1 MKINDY
7 HQGNKKP
14 SNTVTSSYLALR
26 RSQRIREKQNS
37 LFNSNSSIVNTRK
50 SSLRQSFETH
60 NTFAIA
66 VYSECV
72 KPCYLRSE
80 KKKLSKF
87 IHHNQDKSLKR
98 SLTQRNQTSNSSTND
113 SRFFQSALDLSS
125 SSSSLNNL
133 TLTGKSSTPI
143 RKEPFLEKKIFINNF
158 DKESDCKPTMATFT
172 DEQFQKF
179 ISMIGEMKVSRN
191 ITNPSGSFAKCSNRF
206 DGNKSQVESFVDTI
220 KIYKNIT
227 NITDEN
233 ALIGLPLL
241 FEGQAAIWWQGVK
254 SECQTFEAA
263 MDLLL
268 RTFSDHK
275 PEFQIYQE
283 IFRLKQFKDQKTDL
297 FLCDIRRLFSKLPPE
312 DLSTKVQLDIVYGQ
326 LILRLRS
333 KIKREDLTSFDDLVR
348 LARIEETFF
357 EEVDKNNDPRNKLSD
372 PSFIDS
378 NNKLFCRYCKAKDH
392 DITNC
397 TKNKKNNASS
407 ENNNTS
413 HTNTINK
420 TSKTSDGEK
429 LSIDIKCYGC
439 GKSGFI
445 KSNCP
450 NCKTKK
456 LTGVASLNVIEEN
469 LESNDNLGQ
478 NEETTEVIDFFSI
491 MLEESYVQSRPL
503 VSIDICGSHGLALI
517 DTAAMISIASKS
529 LFNVLRKNKIV
540 FEHKNITIKL
550 ADGSV
555 KTISVPMCQVPIILK
570 QRSFATTIVALPDAT
585 HTLLGIDF
593 LVKAGIVVD
602 FYNRTWRFADSNIVF
617 PLIHENK
624 NINSSRS
631 DMTNHSE
638 IIKISSIEVLRS
650 DEGTNLSTEER
661 HRVEDMLAQ
670 NHITFA
676 PGGAPTT
683 YIEHHINTGTSRP
696 ISVPPYSMTPI
707 KREILKGE
715 LNKMLDDDIIEE
727 CESPWSAPV
736 VLVPKPNGSHRLCID
751 YRKLNAVTISDR
763 YPMPKID
770 DLLHLAK
777 RSLYMSTTDLRSG
790 YWQVPVREED
800 RDKTA
805 FISPFGLFRFKRMPF
820 GLKNAPSTFQRLID
834 RLKNSLPDIVILAY
848 LDDLIIISTSFEEHL
863 ADIERLFKQL
873 NKYNLRA
880 NRDKCVFFRTS
891 VKFLGHIIAEN
902 GIHPNPD
909 KISAISKM
917 IPPKNL
923 SHLKTFLATCS
934 WYRKFVPNFAERSS
948 ILSALTK
955 KNAPWNW
962 NLEHQTAFE
971 VLKNALTTSP
981 VLQQVDYGKPFILR
995 TDASNYAVGA
1005 VLLQKTEDGD
1015 EKPIEYAS
1023 RLLTQAERN
1032 YSTSEREALAVVW
1045 ALKKYQGYL
1054 DGAEVTLGTDHQ
1066 PLRWL
1071 MTLRSPSGRLAR
1083 WALLIQSFNL
1093 NIEYIPGKANV
1104 VADYLSR
1111 PPTDDALEMYSFQVT
1126 MPINNISD
1134 IREKQLNDPDLKK
1147 IINCFEA
1154 IDHTD
1159 LRNWTD
1165 RGYLMNSGI
1174 LYRYIPDQDNE
1185 EAQLVLPETMRG
1197 DILKAYH
1204 AEPTAGH
1211 YGVEKTYMKIANHYF
1226 WPGMRR
1232 NIENFIKNCLECQKY
1247 KPTNLK
1253 PAGLLRTPIML
1264 QRMEKNIYR
1273 FDWAINKVY
1282 HWSSMGIGN

>member
-1 MKINDY
+1 M
-7 HQGNKKP
+7 
-14 SNTVTSSYLALR
+14 
-26 RSQRIREKQNS
+26 
-37 LFNSNSSIVNTRK
+37 
-50 SSLRQSFETH
+50 
-60 NTFAIA
+60 
-66 VYSECV
+66 
-72 KPCYLRSE
+72 
-80 KKKLSKF
+80 
-87 IHHNQDKSLKR
+87 
-98 SLTQRNQTSNSSTND
+98 
-113 SRFFQSALDLSS
+113 
-125 SSSSLNNL
+125 
-133 TLTGKSSTPI
+133 
-143 RKEPFLEKKIFINNF
+143 
-158 DKESDCKPTMATFT
+158 
-172 DEQFQKF
+172 
-179 ISMIGEMKVSRN
+179 
-191 ITNPSGSFAKCSNRF
+191 
-206 DGNKSQVESFVDTI
+206 
-220 KIYKNIT
+220 
-227 NITDEN
+227 
-233 ALIGLPLL
+233 
-241 FEGQAAIWWQGVK
+241 
-254 SECQTFEAA
+254 
-263 MDLLL
+263 
-268 RTFSDHK
+268 
-275 PEFQIYQE
+275 
-283 IFRLKQFKDQKTDL
+283 
-297 FLCDIRRLFSKLPPE
+297 
-312 DLSTKVQLDIVYGQ
+312 
-326 LILRLRS
+326 
-333 KIKREDLTSFDDLVR
+333 
-348 LARIEETFF
+348 
-357 EEVDKNNDPRNKLSD
+357 
-372 PSFIDS
+372 
-378 NNKLFCRYCKAKDH
+378 
-392 DITNC
+392 
-397 TKNKKNNASS
+397 
-407 ENNNTS
+407 
-413 HTNTINK
+413 
-420 TSKTSDGEK
+420 
-429 LSIDIKCYGC
+429 SIDIKCYGC

-445 KSNCP
+445 KSKCP
-450 NCKTKK
+450 NCKTKN

-540 FEHKNITIKL
+540 FEPKNITIKL
-550 ADGSV
+550 ADDSV

-707 KREILKGE
+707 KREILTGE

-834 RLKNSLPDIVILAY
+834 RLRNSLPDIVILAY

-934 WYRKFVPNFAERSS
+934 WYRKFVPNFAEKSS

-1264 QRMEKNIYR
+1264 QRMEKISIDLIGPLTKSITGHQWVLVIEDTTTRWTELFALISATSENCAKVLLNEWLLRYGLPRKLVSDNGPQFISSIMQHVT
-1273 FDWAINKVY
+1273 DILGIQQQLTPVY
-1282 HWSSMGIGN
+1282 HPQANPVERRNRDIKTQLAILVGNHHENWSIYLPSIRFAMNSTTCSSTGFSPAYFTFGRELRCLSDVINDFRTIVENENFIPEITPYLSKMKDTFVQAREINERQQDKRKMYADQKRRDFHFNVSDRVLIKTHTLSKCKAFS